1 MDGDNNE
8 LRLELRR
15 DFGDFLEQDFGRETG
30 EGKYVR
36 RVDGLIKAF
45 PTTHSVRLDVDLQDL
60 ADYSEELHRRALAA
74 PGECLP
80 AFQDALDA
88 AIREKDPK
96 VRRPP
101 ARRPPPASAVDAGAR
116 ISLPG
121 AGPSSTPA
129 LGSLRRAQPRARAR
143 ALLNHPRRLCRTR
156 AHAPNQPPLTALR
169 RPPAAP
175 PPLCSSSPRRR
186 PAT

>member
-1 MDGDNNE
+1 MDTDNNE

-45 PTTHSVRLDVDLQDL
+45 PATRSVRLDVDLQDL

-101 ARRPPPASAVDAGAR
+101 AAPRPPPGLAVV
-116 ISLPG
+116 
-121 AGPSSTPA
+121 
-129 LGSLRRAQPRARAR
+129 ARAR
-143 ALLNHPRRLCRTR
+143 ALSLSLLITR
-156 AHAPNQPPLTALR
+156 AASAAPALTPRTNRPR
-169 RPPAAP
+169 RPPPPARRPSAP
-175 PPLCSSSPRRR
+175 PCSSSPRRR